1 MTKEE
6 FLDTVAKFG
15 LAHTEYDDF
24 IEVKIKSRY
33 GNFITLLTFCKKTIT
48 SRFAWCCSNA
58 GEVELYF
65 PQRVLS
71 VDGYLVEIEQGDVM
85 KDDQHKRFTKQSKLE
100 RYLTD
105 IMEQLKSWRQ
115 EIKLTEVEWD
125 F

>member
-1 MTKEE
+1 MTREE
-6 FLDTVAKFG
+6 FLDTVAKYG
-15 LAHTEYDDF
+15 LAHSEYDDF
-24 IEVKIKSRY
+24 IEVDINSRY
-33 GNFITLLTFCKKTIT
+33 GKKICLLNFNKKQVV

-71 VDGYLVEIEQGDVM
+71 VDGYLVEIEQGSALA
-85 KDDQHKRFTKQSKLE
+85 DDQHKRFTKQSKME
-100 RYLTD
+100 RYLNEVMT
-105 IMEQLKSWRQ
+105 QLKAWRQ

>member
-1 MTKEE
+1 M
-6 FLDTVAKFG
+6 
-15 LAHTEYDDF
+15 EYW
-24 IEVKIKSRY
+24 
-33 GNFITLLTFCKKTIT
+33 KKTIH
-48 SRFAWCCSNA
+48 SRYAWCCSNA

-71 VDGYLVEIEQGDVM
+71 VDGYLVEIEQGDAI

-100 RYLTD
+100 RYLTEV
-105 IMEQLKSWRQ
+105 MEQLKSWRQ

>member
-15 LAHTEYDDF
+15 LAHTEYNDF

-33 GNFITLLTFCKKTIT
+33 GKPITLMEYCKKTVY
-48 SRFAWCCSNA
+48 SNYAWCCEQE
-58 GEVELYF
+58 GEVTIYF

-71 VDGYLVEIEQGDVM
+71 VDGYLVEIEICIWLNVRIGESFIQV
-85 KDDQHKRFTKQSKLE
+85 SVSILL
-100 RYLTD
+100 LTF
-105 IMEQLKSWRQ
+105 IKS
-115 EIKLTEVEWD
+115 TAN

>member
-1 MTKEE
+1 
-6 FLDTVAKFG
+6 
-15 LAHTEYDDF
+15 
-24 IEVKIKSRY
+24 
-33 GNFITLLTFCKKTIT
+33 
-48 SRFAWCCSNA
+48 
-58 GEVELYF
+58 
-65 PQRVLS
+65 